1 MIFQSDNKSYYGP
14 VPWWVLT
21 GTLSHSEITRQLDE
35 MLERNIKEV
44 FLYANYGL
52 EKPDFLSP
60 EWFDCIEFMIKEF
73 AKRNMAFWIYDDLSW
88 PSGSAGGIV
97 PRDYPNYRMRSLNRS
112 ETVLKP
118 GESCQ
123 LPANDMVRWCGYFA
137 PQADAPVTLKPGEKF
152 CNTTND
158 DITVTVLEV
167 KLVDSVFFHN
177 IGTESTWNQIG
188 TLDTLNP
195 AAVKCW
201 MSYIHEEYRKRF
213 KQYFGTVIK
222 GFFFDEPT
230 MSALDNTNT
239 VPWTWDLEK
248 SFKARYDYD
257 CASNYWKLFYQKPH
271 CEQFRYDFWQL
282 TGNRFAEAFAKQL
295 GDWCAENNLCLTGH
309 GWPEE
314 PSCQRLMINST
325 GDLHFQQQ
333 YLQVPGTDYL
343 QMANCYTENITMGA
357 GASGWARNYIFSTKH
372 PCSTARYNGTK
383 RALVECSMICG
394 FNSPLSQQRWC
405 FDYHFSMG
413 LNIIN
418 SGVAFS
424 LRDFR
429 KYACCAEHAM
439 HYWQYYRHLS
449 DYIERSS
456 YFNTRGW
463 QSTNIAVLNAVSSK
477 FATSDIAFDT
487 SMRNEKTPFAD
498 GGDSAPA
505 TLALLEALVRDH
517 REFELLFEEVLVQ
530 GKSANGVME
539 LPNSQFKVIII
550 PQATVIAD
558 SVAEKLAEFVQ
569 CGGKVIAIG
578 DRPQKLVSCSNKAVA
593 ADLSKII
600 THQLDWQASDF
611 TRQLQDLLAEL
622 DPPLYT
628 ISGSGTQNVI
638 TLLRQDGDW
647 FGLWVYNAT
656 AGDKAL
662 TLKSQLDFNAVLD
675 PGYGE
680 YHQLPTDGKF
690 TLQEGQSLIF
700 IADKKIAQKDLLAW
714 EKALWQPL
722 KKSYTLP
729 LQWTY
734 SEKPLNTMRPSL
746 EIKCDDKFI
755 AIPSDGYCPF
765 TLDPDKTPMITLR
778 GKFVIAGSVIPDDLR
793 LRFDSE
799 NFSELVVNGKVV
811 TQAAVPEKVFDESNR
826 AVYIA
831 DFCHSGENIFTVNI
845 PVSKWYGER
854 YGICRH
860 FTGLIHLLEIVPLAG
875 SFALNENGELTALPE
890 TFHAGDLGLQGL
902 SQFGGTLKLHTK
914 FDLPSEALAQ
924 NILGCTA
931 NHGTIELKLN
941 GVTLPLKL
949 WQYGNFAL
957 PEKLL
962 KSSGNTLEMVITH
975 PLGNLYPRRWNGA
988 EFDYIPFMLPEFYL

>member
-1 MIFQSDNKSYYGP
+1 MIFQSDQQSYYGP

-21 GTLSHSEITRQLDE
+21 GTLTRSEIIRQLDE
-35 MLERNIKEV
+35 FSLRNIKEV

-52 EKPDFLSP
+52 EKPDFLSE
-60 EWFDCIEFMIKEF
+60 EWFECVGFMIREF
-73 AKRNMAFWIYDDLSW
+73 AKRKMAFWIYDELSW
-88 PSGSAGGIV
+88 PSGSAGGML
-97 PRDYPNYRMRSLNRS
+97 PRDYPEYRMRSLTNT
-112 ETVLKP
+112 EKILAP
-118 GESCQ
+118 GEKIQ
-123 LPANDMVRWCGYFA
+123 LPAGDMVRWCGVFYDKNPE
-137 PQADAPVTLKPGEKF
+137 PQELAPGEIFVNK
-152 CNTTND
+152 TLQPA
-158 DITVTVLEV
+158 TVVILEI
-167 KLVDSVFFHN
+167 KLIESVFFHN

-201 MSYIHEEYRKRF
+201 MNYIHEEYRKRF
-213 KQYFGTVIK
+213 KQYFGSIIK

-230 MSALDNTNT
+230 MSALDKTNT
-239 VPWTWDLEK
+239 VPWTWDLEEAFQQK
-248 SFKARYDYD
+248 YGYD
-257 CASNYWKLFYQKPH
+257 CRSHYWKLFRQP
-271 CEQFRYDFWQL
+271 ENAGQFRYDFWL
-282 TGNRFAEAFAKQL
+282 LAGNRFAEAFAKQL
-295 GDWCAENNLCLTGH
+295 GDWCSENNLLLTGH

-343 QMANCYTENITMGA
+343 QLANCYTDNITMGA
-357 GASGWARNYIFSTKH
+357 GAAGWARNYIFSTKH

-394 FNSPLSQQRWC
+394 FNSPLSLQRWC
-405 FDYHFSMG
+405 FDYYFSMG
-413 LNIIN
+413 LNLIN

-429 KYACCAEHAM
+429 KYACCAETAM
-439 HYWQYYRHLS
+439 PYWKYYRHLS

-456 YFNTRGW
+456 YFNCRGW
-463 QSTNIAVLNAVSSK
+463 QAADIAVLNAVSGK
-477 FATSDIAFDT
+477 FAASDIAFDT
-487 SMRNEKTPFAD
+487 SMRNEKTPFAP

-505 TLALLEALVRDH
+505 TLATLEALVRSH
-517 REFELLFEEVLVQ
+517 REFELLFEEVLIK
-530 GKSANGVME
+530 GKVADGVIN

-550 PQATVIAD
+550 PQSITIES
-558 SVAEKLAEFVQ
+558 SVAEKLAEFVKS
-569 CGGKVIAIG
+569 GGKVIAIG
-578 DRPQKLVSCSNKAVA
+578 DRPQKLVHSAGNNKDV
-593 ADLSKII
+593 DLSKII
-600 THQLDWQASDF
+600 THQLDDTCKDF
-611 TRQLQDLLAEL
+611 PQQLQTLLNLLTPE
-622 DPPLYT
+622 LYT
-628 ISGSGTQNVI
+628 VSGSGSEDVI
-638 TLLRQDGDW
+638 TLLRQDKDW

-656 AGDKAL
+656 SGDKAL
-662 TLKSQLDFNAVLD
+662 TLKSQLGFNAVLD

-690 TLQEGQSLIF
+690 ILQEGQSLLF
-700 IADKKIAQKDLLAW
+700 IADKTLPVNELPTFDQAV
-714 EKALWQPL
+714 WQPL

-729 LQWTY
+729 LEWSY

-746 EIKCDDKFI
+746 EIKCDGEFI

-765 TLDPDKTPMITLR
+765 MLDPDKMPTITLR
-778 GKFVIAGSVIPDDLR
+778 GKFVIAGNFVPDDLR

-831 DFCHSGENIFTVNI
+831 EFCHSGENIFTVNI

-860 FTGLIHLLEIVPLAG
+860 FTGLMHLLEIVPLAG

-890 TFHAGDLGLQGL
+890 TFHAGDLGLQGV

-914 FDLPSEALAQ
+914 FDLPTEELAK

-962 KSSGNTLEMVITH
+962 KSSGNTLEMLITH

>member
-1 MIFQSDNKSYYGP
+1 MIFQSDQQTYYGP

-21 GTLSHSEITRQLDE
+21 GTLSRSEIIRQLDE
-35 MLERNIKEV
+35 FSLRNIKEV

-52 EKPDFLSP
+52 EKPDFLSE
-60 EWFDCIEFMIKEF
+60 EWFECVGFMIKEF
-73 AKRNMAFWIYDDLSW
+73 AKRKMAFWIYDELSW
-88 PSGSAGGIV
+88 PSGSAGGML
-97 PRDYPNYRMRSLNRS
+97 PRDYPEYRMRSLTNT
-112 ETVLKP
+112 EKILAP
-118 GESCQ
+118 GEKIQ
-123 LPANDMVRWCGYFA
+123 LPAGDMVRWCGVFYDKNPE
-137 PQADAPVTLKPGEKF
+137 PQELAPGEIFVNK
-152 CNTTND
+152 TLQPA
-158 DITVTVLEV
+158 TVVILEV
-167 KLVDSVFFHN
+167 KLIESVFFHN

-201 MSYIHEEYRKRF
+201 MNYIHEEYRKRF
-213 KQYFGTVIK
+213 KQYFGSIIK

-230 MSALDNTNT
+230 MSALDKTNT
-239 VPWTWDLEK
+239 VPWTWDLEEAFQQK
-248 SFKARYDYD
+248 YGYD
-257 CASNYWKLFYQKPH
+257 CRSHYWKLFRQPDNAG
-271 CEQFRYDFWQL
+271 QFRYDFWL
-282 TGNRFAEAFAKQL
+282 LAGNRFAEAFAKQL
-295 GDWCAENNLCLTGH
+295 GDWCSENNLQLTGH

-343 QMANCYTENITMGA
+343 QLANCYTDNITMGA
-357 GASGWARNYIFSTKH
+357 GAAGWARNYIFSTKH

-394 FNSPLSQQRWC
+394 FNSPLSLQRWC
-405 FDYHFSMG
+405 FDYYFSMG
-413 LNIIN
+413 LNLIN

-429 KYACCAEHAM
+429 KYACCAETAM
-439 HYWQYYRHLS
+439 PYWKYYRHLS
-449 DYIERSS
+449 DYLERSS
-456 YFNTRGW
+456 YFNCRGW
-463 QSTNIAVLNAVSSK
+463 QAANIAVLNAVSGK
-477 FATSDIAFDT
+477 FAASDIAFDT
-487 SMRNEKTPFAD
+487 SMRNEKTPFAP

-505 TLALLEALVRDH
+505 TLATLEALVRSH
-517 REFELLFEEVLVQ
+517 REFELLFEEVLLKGNV
-530 GKSANGVME
+530 ADGVIN

-550 PQATVIAD
+550 PQSITIES
-558 SVAEKLAEFVQ
+558 SVAEKLAEFVSS
-569 CGGKVIAIG
+569 GGKVIAIG
-578 DRPQKLVSCSNKAVA
+578 DRPQKLVHSAGNKKDV
-593 ADLSKII
+593 DLSKII
-600 THQLDWQASDF
+600 THQLDDTCKDF
-611 TRQLQDLLAEL
+611 PQQLQTLLNLLTPE
-622 DPPLYT
+622 LYT
-628 ISGSGTQNVI
+628 VSGSGSEDVI
-638 TLLRQDGDW
+638 TLLRQDNDW
-647 FGLWVYNAT
+647 FGLWFYNAT
-656 AGDKAL
+656 SGDKAL
-662 TLKSQLDFNAVLD
+662 TLKSQLGFNAVLD

-690 TLQEGQSLIF
+690 TLQEGQSLLF
-700 IADKKIAQKDLLAW
+700 IADKTLPVNELPTFTQAV
-714 EKALWQPL
+714 WQPL

-729 LQWTY
+729 LEWSY

-746 EIKCDDKFI
+746 EIMHDGEFI
-755 AIPSDGYCPF
+755 TIPSDGYCPF
-765 TLDPDKTPMITLR
+765 MLDPDKMPTITLR
-778 GKFVIAGSVIPDDLR
+778 GKFVIAGNSVPDDLR

-799 NFSELVVNGKVV
+799 NISELVVNGKVV

-831 DFCHSGENIFTVNI
+831 EFCHNGENIFTVNI

-860 FTGLIHLLEIVPLAG
+860 FTGLMHLLEIVPLAG

-914 FDLPSEALAQ
+914 FDLPTEELAK
-924 NILGCTA
+924 NMLGCTA